1 MTMKITV
8 KLAGGFV
15 HTVGFSQKEL
25 DVEPGTTVGD
35 ILAQIAI
42 DRGRPMVIARNG
54 WAAAA
59 DEEVRAGDRILVS
72 PIFSGG

>member
-1 MTMKITV
+1 MKVTL

-25 DVEPGTTVGD
+25 DVEPGTTVAD
-35 ILAQIAI
+35 LLDANAI
-42 DRGRPMVIARNG
+42 DRSRPMIIARNG
-54 WAAAA
+54 HGATV
-59 DEEVRAGDRILVS
+59 DEVVFEGDRILVS

>member
-1 MTMKITV
+1 MKVTV

-25 DVEPGTTVGD
+25 EVEPGTTVGD
-35 ILAQIAI
+35 LLAANAI
-42 DRGRPMVIARNG
+42 DRGRPMILARNG
-54 WAAAA
+54 HGVTQ

>member
-1 MTMKITV
+1 MNVTL

-25 DVEPGTTVGD
+25 DVEPGTTVAD
-35 ILAQIAI
+35 LLDAIAI
-42 DRGRPMVIARNG
+42 DRGRPMIIARNG
-54 WAAAA
+54 HGATV
-59 DEEVRAGDRILVS
+59 DEEVREGDRILVS

>member
-1 MTMKITV
+1 MKVTL

-35 ILAQIAI
+35 ILASIAI
-42 DRGRPMVIARNG
+42 DRARPMVIARNG
-54 WAAAA
+54 HGARP
-59 DEEVRAGDRILVS
+59 DEEVEAGDRILVS
-72 PIFSGG
+72 PVFSGG

>member
-1 MTMKITV
+1 MKVTL
-8 KLAGGFV
+8 KLAGAFV

-25 DVEPGTTVGD
+25 EVEPGTTVGD
-35 ILAQIAI
+35 LLAANAI
-42 DRGRPMVIARNG
+42 DRGRPMILARNG
-54 WAAAA
+54 HGVTQ

>member
-1 MTMKITV
+1 MNVTL

-25 DVEPGTTVGD
+25 DVEPGTTVANLLD
-35 ILAQIAI
+35 ANAV
-42 DRGRPMVIARNG
+42 DRSRPMIIARNG
-54 WAAAA
+54 HGATV
-59 DEEVRAGDRILVS
+59 DEVVEAGDRILVS

>member
-1 MTMKITV
+1 MKVKVTV

-25 DVEPGTTVGD
+25 DVEPGTTVAD
-35 ILAQIAI
+35 ILASIAI
-42 DRGRPMVIARNG
+42 DRTRPMIIARNG
-54 WAAAA
+54 WAATV